1 MERKS
6 VYITVYTLYKHKTL
20 KILTNFADV
29 SIISYK
35 IMLNLTDTIERFL
48 ISYVETISN
57 SVNNNHPY
65 KNQTT
70 SGREIKFGK

>member
-1 MERKS
+1 MIKLGKKIS
-6 VYITVYTLYKHKTL
+6 LHYSTLYKHW

-35 IMLNLTDTIERFL
+35 IMLNLTDMIERFL
-48 ISYVETISN
+48 ISFETISN
-57 SVNNNHPY
+57 SVINNHPY